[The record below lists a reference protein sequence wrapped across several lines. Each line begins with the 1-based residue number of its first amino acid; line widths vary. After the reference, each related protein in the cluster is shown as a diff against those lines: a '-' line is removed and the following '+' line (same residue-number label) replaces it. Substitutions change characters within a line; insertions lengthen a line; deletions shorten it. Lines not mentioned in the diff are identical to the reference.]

1 MARGGFRKIEKSL
14 ESDAMNEQVHTRL
27 EETRTWD
34 EHEMACG
41 SESEPI
47 LLLIA
52 REWKKSRELETFSSL
67 REQPLSS
74 PCPTKRF
81 TSLLFPFRMESL
93 RWLCESRRF
102 EFYRNCFKI
111 SLRIG
116 RNFNFARWWR
126 SYLVIVAWME
136 RHYVLWILS
145 SLFWSELG
153 IPKRNF
159 NFGLSLYK

>member
-14 ESDAMNEQVHTRL
+14 ESDAMNEQLHTRL

-67 REQPLSS
+67 REQLLSS
-74 PCPTKRF
+74 PCSIYFPPVPFSNGIF
-81 TSLLFPFRMESL
+81 TIIVRVE
-93 RWLCESRRF
+93 
-102 EFYRNCFKI
+102 KI
-111 SLRIG
+111 
-116 RNFNFARWWR
+116 
-126 SYLVIVAWME
+126 
-136 RHYVLWILS
+136 WILS
-145 SLFWSELG
+145 KLF
-153 IPKRNF
+153 
-159 NFGLSLYK
+159 